1 MDNTNSKNVEVVK
14 EYETDQVALMPQEID
29 SIAVIRRIEA
39 ITRSIDGAVK
49 VSLQRT
55 NSSDWVAMGGKYYL
69 QASGCQK
76 IRAVWGIYFRD
87 KEVLKEDRPDGS
99 YSYYVTGL
107 VGSQLLDRFYGKE
120 ITVEAD
126 GGRSSNDPFFTKGN
140 RQADPMDIR
149 KAAVSNFEARAISSF
164 LGLKNFTKE
173 DLERNGIKT
182 SQVATVDYQKGAE
195 GGGNTAVISEAQA
208 KRLFAIA
215 NSVGVKQEDLKAFLQ
230 KRYQV
235 DTSAKILRK
244 DYEEICNAVQ
254 SGSLPMKTQ
263 EELPTIQ
270 IGGK

>member
-1 MDNTNSKNVEVVK
+1 MENK
-14 EYETDQVALMPQEID
+14 EIVTEISNDQVALMPQEID
-29 SIAVIRRIEA
+29 SLAVIRRIEA

-55 NSSDWVAMGGKYYL
+55 NSSDWVKMGEKYYL

-87 KEVLKEDRPDGS
+87 KQVLKEDRPDGS

-126 GGRSSNDPFFTKGN
+126 GGRSSNDAFFTKGN

-173 DLERNGIKT
+173 DLEKNGIKT
-182 SQVATVDYQKGAE
+182 SLVASVDYQKGAE
-195 GGGNTAVISEAQA
+195 GGGNTALISEAQA

-215 NSVGVKQEDLKAFLQ
+215 NSVGLKQDDLRAWLK
-230 KRYQV
+230 KRYNV
-235 DTSAKILRK
+235 DSSAKILRK
-244 DYEEICNAVQ
+244 DYEEICSAIEAGNM
-254 SGSLPMKTQ
+254 PMKSQ